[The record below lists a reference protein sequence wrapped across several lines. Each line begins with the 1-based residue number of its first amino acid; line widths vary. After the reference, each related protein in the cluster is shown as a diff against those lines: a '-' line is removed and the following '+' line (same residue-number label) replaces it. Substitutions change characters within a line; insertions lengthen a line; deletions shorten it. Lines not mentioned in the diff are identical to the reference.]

1 MNSTT
6 LYLKI
11 SQNTVVNHPHVCLG
25 QVGKMECADR
35 KTAEDIGAMEIFRF
49 DVQKKRTRRIQTFS
63 VLKIIEMIHRKDPGL
78 NIVNLGAAD
87 FVVRYIPSED
97 PQMFQLLKT
106 VLICVALFFGA
117 AFMIM
122 TFNTDVAVSE
132 LFDRLYYEITGKMA
146 NGVTALEI
154 GYCIGLPAG
163 ILVFYN
169 HIGKKKLTDDP
180 TPVQVSMRKYEQDV
194 DAVLIEEKEREGKSE
209 DVD

>member
-1 MNSTT
+1 MSNCT

-11 SQNTVVNHPHVCLG
+11 SQNTVVNSPRVCLG
-25 QVGKMECADR
+25 QVGKMECTDVQ
-35 KTAEDIGAMEIFRF
+35 KVKDLQVMEIFRF
-49 DVQKKRTRRIQTFS
+49 DGGKAQSRQIQTFS
-63 VLKIIEMIHRKDPGL
+63 ILKIIEMIHGKDAGL
-78 NIVNLGAAD
+78 TVVNLGAPD
-87 FVVRYIPSED
+87 FVVRYIPKED
-97 PQMFQLLKT
+97 PKWFQLLKT
-106 VLICVALFFGA
+106 VLICGALFFGA

-122 TFNTDVAVSE
+122 TFNTDVAVTE
-132 LFDRLYYEITGKMA
+132 LFDRIYYEITGRA
-146 NGVTALEI
+146 PQGVTALEI

-194 DAVLIEEKEREGKSE
+194 DSVLTEERGREGKSS